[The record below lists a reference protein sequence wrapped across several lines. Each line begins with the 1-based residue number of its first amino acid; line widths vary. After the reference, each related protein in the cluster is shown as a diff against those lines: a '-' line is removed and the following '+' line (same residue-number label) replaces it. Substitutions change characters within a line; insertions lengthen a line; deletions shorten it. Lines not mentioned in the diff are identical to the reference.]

1 MFHNSLS
8 NPASNDPCFTPNS
21 THDQPHNGQIAPSQ
35 TGVASDLTYHHPAH
49 VNPHFY
55 VDRNTHTTHYQNPN
69 IYLTQNQIPS
79 TLHHSAKS
87 HVTSNHPEFQNSIH
101 YHPTQSHF
109 GSAQSQSH
117 LSTYH
122 SPNRPIHPLPSPR
135 ILQTNNTLTSS
146 PVHLHRPI
154 PANPNVVSQL
164 EDRANQDRNSSDYR
178 PSLSQCPSTY
188 SPSLPPPLPSPHPK
202 SHAPPLTGITD
213 CTNSKKRKKIEPAN
227 RPRPAP
233 RAYEEM
239 MRMSKAE
246 LVIEAKNWSKK
257 AMSNS
262 DRTFFANYAS
272 QQRKMMSIKAIER
285 GVSMPMVH
293 GFLGRRMAVRNPNS
307 FNYFMKT
314 KNARAVFCG
323 PRKGVKWSPG
333 MGGVSGLWKK
343 LSSEEQA
350 KYRHLASTTTRPD
363 GPSHPQNEDGSHEAD
378 EASDDDEP
386 IVAANQV
393 GMRKSI
399 LLLSSSKEV
408 ENFLDKWD
416 AEAVNVAETFGFSD
430 LAASIAMV
438 NEQADKAAK
447 AGSHAPG
454 AKGGKDASFPLRPV
468 SAVNRMSKLI
478 AEKTG
483 GAITQ
488 WPWSKTDYRLAEVK
502 YQLELLP
509 GAKVAASWLKRPS
522 RGLTPNC

>member
-1 MFHNSLS
+1 MPINLFSVA
-8 NPASNDPCFTPNS
+8 AS
-21 THDQPHNGQIAPSQ
+21 
-35 TGVASDLTYHHPAH
+35 
-49 VNPHFY
+49 
-55 VDRNTHTTHYQNPN
+55 
-69 IYLTQNQIPS
+69 
-79 TLHHSAKS
+79 
-87 HVTSNHPEFQNSIH
+87 
-101 YHPTQSHF
+101 
-109 GSAQSQSH
+109 
-117 LSTYH
+117 
-122 SPNRPIHPLPSPR
+122 
-135 ILQTNNTLTSS
+135 
-146 PVHLHRPI
+146 
-154 PANPNVVSQL
+154 
-164 EDRANQDRNSSDYR
+164 
-178 PSLSQCPSTY
+178 
-188 SPSLPPPLPSPHPK
+188 PLPSPHPK

-213 CTNSKKRKKIEPAN
+213 CTNSKKRKKTEPAN
-227 RPRPAP
+227 RPCPAP
-233 RAYEEM
+233 RSYEEM
-239 MRMSKAE
+239 MRMSEAE
-246 LVIEAKNWSKK
+246 LVIEAKKWSKK

-285 GVSMPMVH
+285 
-293 GFLGRRMAVRNPNS
+293 GRRMAVRNPNS

-399 LLLSSSKEV
+399 SLLSSSKEV

-416 AEAVNVAETFGFSD
+416 ANISSSWATLFPAKQVDGTKCYPARMQSFITGYTVSD

-454 AKGGKDASFPLRPV
+454 AKGEGCIFS
-468 SAVNRMSKLI
+468 S
-478 AEKTG
+478 
-483 GAITQ
+483 
-488 WPWSKTDYRLAEVK
+488 
-502 YQLELLP
+502 
-509 GAKVAASWLKRPS
+509 PS
-522 RGLTPNC
+522 GFSS

>member
-1 MFHNSLS
+1 
-8 NPASNDPCFTPNS
+8 
-21 THDQPHNGQIAPSQ
+21 
-35 TGVASDLTYHHPAH
+35 
-49 VNPHFY
+49 
-55 VDRNTHTTHYQNPN
+55 
-69 IYLTQNQIPS
+69 
-79 TLHHSAKS
+79 
-87 HVTSNHPEFQNSIH
+87 
-101 YHPTQSHF
+101 
-109 GSAQSQSH
+109 
-117 LSTYH
+117 
-122 SPNRPIHPLPSPR
+122 
-135 ILQTNNTLTSS
+135 
-146 PVHLHRPI
+146 
-154 PANPNVVSQL
+154 
-164 EDRANQDRNSSDYR
+164 
-178 PSLSQCPSTY
+178 
-188 SPSLPPPLPSPHPK
+188 
-202 SHAPPLTGITD
+202 
-213 CTNSKKRKKIEPAN
+213 
-227 RPRPAP
+227 
-233 RAYEEM
+233 
-239 MRMSKAE
+239 
-246 LVIEAKNWSKK
+246 
-257 AMSNS
+257 MSNS

-350 KYRHLASTTTRPD
+350 KYRHPASTTTRPD

-378 EASDDDEP
+378 EPSDDDEP

-399 LLLSSSKEV
+399 SLLSSSKEV

-416 AEAVNVAETFGFSD
+416 AEAVNVAETFGCELVIFAVSRHLGRHSFQYTRYTPGASSFVKKAEQVDGTKCYPARMQSFITGYTVSD

-468 SAVNRMSKLI
+468 SAVKRMSKLI

-502 YQLELLP
+502 YRLELLP

-522 RGLTPNC
+522 RGLTPNRQAILHLDLDQNLIDFVYDPSIPDDVSPKDFKSPPQSPTPSRSSQSPNYPA